1 MEARGCSN
9 EISLGG
15 KDDMDAL
22 GDDLNKIEVGEMQQ
36 FRTLAVYPLF
46 RPTNAFENPGYV
58 LLDDGIAAGTARVM
72 EVDGGGS
79 VPELRFENLADS
91 PVLLVDGQELV
102 GAKQN
107 RVVNLTILAPGKS
120 TIVIPVSCVE
130 AGRWSPMSA
139 EFKSSDQFMYS
150 SARANRASQ
159 VTQAMRAEGTRRS
172 DQVAVWDDIAST
184 AARLSVHSP
193 TAAMS
198 AIFERNAFDIEEFVR
213 AFRVLPGQAGIVC
226 CTSNGIGF
234 DLFDAPVTLL
244 KLFPKLL
251 RSYALDALGV
261 TSSAP
266 ATKAEVVHYLQ
277 MAAGSE
283 LFVDAAVGLG
293 KDVRFSCTSL
303 TGAALWA
310 VGRYVHVCGFR
321 RAGLST
327 PTFRSRMA
335 GPRQRYS

>member
-1 MEARGCSN
+1 MH
-9 EISLGG
+9 
-15 KDDMDAL
+15 AL

-36 FRTLAVYPLF
+36 FRALAVYPLF
-46 RPTNAFENPGYV
+46 RPTNALDNPGYV
-58 LLDDGIAAGTARVM
+58 LLDDGIAAGTARVT
-72 EVDGGGS
+72 EVNGGGS
-79 VPELRFENLADS
+79 VPELRFENSSDN
-91 PVLLVDGQELV
+91 PILLVDGQELI

-139 EFKSSDQFMYS
+139 EFRCSEQFMYS
-150 SARANRASQ
+150 SARAHRASQ

-172 DQVAVWDDIAST
+172 DQGAVWDDIAELAS
-184 AARLSVHSP
+184 RLSVHSP

-198 AIFERNAFDIEEFVR
+198 AIFERNAFDVEEFVR
-213 AFRVLPGQAGIVC
+213 AFRVLPGQTGIAF
-226 CTSNGIGF
+226 CTANGIGF

-244 KLFPKLL
+244 KLFPKLI

-261 TSSAP
+261 TP
-266 ATKAEVVHYLQ
+266 AVVATRAEVVACLK
-277 MAAGSE
+277 MAGGSE
-283 LFVDAAVGLG
+283 LFEDAAVGLG

-310 VGRYVHVCGFR
+310 EGRYVHVCGFR
-321 RAGLST
+321 SAGLST
-327 PTFRSRMA
+327 PAFRSRIA
-335 GPRQRYS
+335 RPRERYS